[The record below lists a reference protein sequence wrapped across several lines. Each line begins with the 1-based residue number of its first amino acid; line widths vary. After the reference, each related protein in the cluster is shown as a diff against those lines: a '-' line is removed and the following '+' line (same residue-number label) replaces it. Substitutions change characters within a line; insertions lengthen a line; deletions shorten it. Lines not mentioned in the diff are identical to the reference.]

1 MALVAAGALAASG
14 CSSMK
19 TPATSSVAVSTAAV
33 DYAAGAGAG
42 GAEFAPVEMNSA
54 RSKIALA
61 IKAMAAKDYKLAN
74 DLAMQAQADA
84 RLAQGKADSAKAKTA
99 ADALQDD
106 IRVLREELE
115 RSSK

>member
-1 MALVAAGALAASG
+1 MLTDMQLRNA
-14 CSSMK
+14 K
-19 TPATSSVAVSTAAV
+19 P
-33 DYAAGAGAG
+33 
-42 GAEFAPVEMNSA
+42 
-54 RSKIALA
+54 K
-61 IKAMAAKDYKLAN
+61 AKDYKLAN